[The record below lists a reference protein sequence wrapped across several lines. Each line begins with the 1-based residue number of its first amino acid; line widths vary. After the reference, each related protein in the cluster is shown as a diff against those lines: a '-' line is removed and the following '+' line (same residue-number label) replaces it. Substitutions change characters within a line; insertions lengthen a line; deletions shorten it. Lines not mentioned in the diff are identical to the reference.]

1 MLKKLLTNSFL
12 LLQVVL
18 AFGQTVEV
26 SSGKVQRF
34 EKFPSKFIDARNIDI
49 WLPEGYRPDKKYAVL
64 YMHDGQ
70 MLYDSTT
77 TWNKQEWG
85 VDETL
90 GKLIADQR
98 IEPCIVVGI
107 WNSPNEG
114 GRYAEY
120 FPQRILDSIPAD
132 IRETILRDQI
142 KGVALADRYLKFMV
156 QELKPYIDKH
166 FATKKGRKHTFVMG
180 SSMGGLIS
188 AYALCE
194 YPSVF
199 GGAACLSTHTPIV
212 IPSGQLST
220 TMVDLVAGAFRNYLS
235 RKLPQGHSFKIYFD
249 YGTETLDA
257 LYKPYQTQ
265 IDAMMKSKGFTSKTW
280 VTREFPGT
288 DHSEKAWRER
298 LTIPV
303 MFLLQK
309 K

>member
-1 MLKKLLTNSFL
+1 MLKKLPTIGFL

-18 AFGQTVEV
+18 AFGQTITV
-26 SSGKVQRF
+26 SSGKVQRL
-34 EKFPSKFIDARNIDI
+34 EKFPSEFVPARNIDI
-49 WLPEGYRPDKKYAVL
+49 WLPEGYRQDKKYAVL

-70 MLYDSTT
+70 MLYDGAG

-114 GRYAEY
+114 GRYGEY
-120 FPQRILDSIPAD
+120 FPQRILDSIPPD
-132 IRETILRDQI
+132 IREAILRDQI
-142 KGVALADRYLKFMV
+142 KGKALADNYLKFIV
-156 QELKPYIDKH
+156 QELKPYVDKH
-166 FATKKGRKHTFVMG
+166 FATKKGRKHTFLMG

-194 YPSVF
+194 YPKVF
-199 GGAACLSTHTPIV
+199 GGAACLSTHTPILL
-212 IPSGQLST
+212 PGHLDAAA
-220 TMVDLVAGAFRNYLS
+220 VDLVAGAFRNYLS
-235 RKLPQGHSFKIYFD
+235 RKLPQRHPFKIYFD

-265 IDAMMKSKGFTSKTW
+265 IDAMMKGKGFTSKTW
-280 VTREFPGT
+280 ITREFPGT

-298 LTIPV
+298 LDIPV
-303 MFLLQK
+303 LFLLPK

>member
-1 MLKKLLTNSFL
+1 MLKKLLTNCFL

-18 AFGQTVEV
+18 AFSQTIEV
-26 SSGKVQRF
+26 SSGKVQRL
-34 EKFPSKFIDARNIDI
+34 EKFPSKFVPGRNIDV
-49 WLPEGYRPDKKYAVL
+49 WLPEGYSQDKKYAVL

-70 MLYDSTT
+70 MLYDGAG

-90 GKLIADQR
+90 GKLIADQQ

-114 GRYAEY
+114 GRYGEY
-120 FPQRILDSIPAD
+120 FPQRILDSIPPD
-132 IRETILRDQI
+132 IREAIFRDQI
-142 KGVALADRYLKFMV
+142 KGEALADNYLKFIV

-166 FATKKGRKHTFVMG
+166 YATKKGRKHTFVMG

-194 YPSVF
+194 YPSIF
-199 GGAACLSTHTPIV
+199 GGAACLSTHTPILL
-212 IPSGQLST
+212 PGHLDAAA
-220 TMVDLVAGAFRNYLS
+220 VDLVAGAFRNYLS
-235 RKLPQGHSFKIYFD
+235 RKLPQGQKFKIYFD

-265 IDAMMKSKGFTSKTW
+265 IDAMMKSKGFTSKIW

-298 LTIPV
+298 LDIPV
-303 MFLLQK
+303 LFLLQK